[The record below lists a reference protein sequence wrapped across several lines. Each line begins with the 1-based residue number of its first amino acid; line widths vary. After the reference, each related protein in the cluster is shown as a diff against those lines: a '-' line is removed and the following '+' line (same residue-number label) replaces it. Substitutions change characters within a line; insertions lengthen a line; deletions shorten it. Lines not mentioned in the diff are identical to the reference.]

1 LPKTAQPAAS
11 SKSSKK
17 AGTKSAAATAANP
30 DGLVLRKPTDQMLK
44 SLKELLPSD
53 AANFDVTRLYDLDK
67 EAKGGGVVSGIKI
80 PKGGLRVAVLLTAP
94 AKPEAIGTFTVVQE
108 EDGKI
113 VGGSTYVVRAAK
125 Q

>member
-1 LPKTAQPAAS
+1 LPKTAQPAAA
-11 SKSSKK
+11 SKSSN
-17 AGTKSAAATAANP
+17 KSAAAAAANL
-30 DGLVLRKPTDQMLK
+30 DGLILRKPTDQMIK
-44 SLKELLPSD
+44 SLKNLLPND
-53 AANFDVTRLYDLDK
+53 AANFDLTRLYDLDK

-94 AKPEAIGTFTVVQE
+94 SKPDALGTFTVVQE

-113 VGGSTYVVRAAK
+113 VGGSTYVVHAAK